1 MDRHTE
7 IRRLAQALHK
17 TENELDY
24 LADLDAEGLHR
35 LRLLLQNRIIDEFAH
50 LFERM
55 AAAGKVAPDSLS
67 ALLCK
72 KVFGPTLSANMSY
85 FIAVPKAIKLMKHF
99 DAEFLA
105 DVTRHIVPDRAKEML
120 EGIPVDMMRDVTR
133 QLLADQEYAIMGGF
147 TDQMPED
154 KVLALMQE
162 LDEPIDCLRVSCYAQ
177 NKARIAKLT
186 QRFEED
192 FLTELIHAA
201 FTTEE
206 LIEEVGLI
214 TAEMDASNQHRM
226 ATLTDAANP
235 AYRKQARKMA
245 KKRGITGNLESYFA
259 A

>member
-17 TENELDY
+17 DEAALDY
-24 LADLDAEGLHR
+24 LADLDADGLHR
-35 LRLLLQNRIIDEFAH
+35 LRLQLQNRIIDEFAH

-55 AAAGKVAPDSLS
+55 AAAGKIAPDALS

-99 DAEFLA
+99 DAAFLA
-105 DVTRHIVPDRAKEML
+105 DVTRHIVPDRSQAML
-120 EGIPVDMMRDVTR
+120 EGIPVDMMREVTR
-133 QLLADQEYAIMGGF
+133 QLLADQEYAVMGGF

-154 KVLALMQE
+154 KVLVLMQE
-162 LDEPIDCLRVSCYAQ
+162 IDAPVDCLRVSCYAQ

-186 QRFEED
+186 QRFEEA

-201 FTTEE
+201 FAEE
-206 LIEEVGLI
+206 ALIEEVGLI
-214 TAEMDASNQHRM
+214 TAEMDAANQQRM
-226 ATLTDAANP
+226 ARLTDAADP
-235 AYRKQARKMA
+235 AYRKKARKMA
-245 KKRGITGNLESYFA
+245 DKRGISSNLESYLKA
-259 A
+259 